1 MNRIEFLR
9 ALHDELD
16 GRLAERDIDEILTD
30 YMAYFDEAHAE
41 GRSEQDVATALGDP
55 RRLAR
60 ELRAETRLRQWE
72 SNHSL
77 RNSAT
82 ALLALG
88 GLAAVDLFLLLPLVF
103 AAGIALFVSGIV
115 TFALGIAGIGTLLSL
130 LKVAAF
136 ASITKMVLRAVVGIA
151 LLTTSA
157 GVGAVLLLAINAAVK
172 ALGNY
177 ARLHYRLLK
186 PEHHAG

>member
-16 GRLAERDIDEILTD
+16 GRLAERDIDEILSD
-30 YMAYFDEAHAE
+30 YMAYFEEAHAE
-41 GRSEQDVATALGDP
+41 GRSEQEVAAALGDP

-72 SNHSL
+72 SHHSL

-103 AAGIALFVSGIV
+103 SAGIALFVTGIV

-136 ASITKMVLRAVVGIA
+136 VSITKMVLRAVVGIA

>member
-16 GRLAERDIDEILTD
+16 GRLAERDIDEILSD
-30 YMAYFDEAHAE
+30 YMAYFEEAHAE
-41 GRSEQDVATALGDP
+41 GRSEQEVAAALGDP

-72 SNHSL
+72 SHHSL

-103 AAGIALFVSGIV
+103 AAGIALFVTGIV

-136 ASITKMVLRAVVGIA
+136 VSITKMVLRAVVGIA

>member
-9 ALHDELD
+9 TLHDELD
-16 GRLAERDIDEILTD
+16 GRLADRDIEEILAD
-30 YMAYFDEAHAE
+30 YMAYFDEAHAD
-41 GRSEQDVATALGDP
+41 GRNEEEVAAALGDP

-72 SNHSL
+72 SHRSL

-88 GLAAVDLFLLLPLVF
+88 GLAAVDLFLLLPLLF
-103 AAGIALFVSGIV
+103 AAGLALFVSGV
-115 TFALGIAGIGTLLSL
+115 LTFALGIAGIGALLSL
-130 LKVAAF
+130 LKITAF
-136 ASITKMVLRAVVGIA
+136 TSITKLVLRAIVGLA
-151 LLTTSA
+151 LLTASA
-157 GVGAVLLLAINAAVK
+157 GVGTAVLFALNAAVK

-186 PEHHAG
+186 PGQHAS

>member
-16 GRLAERDIDEILTD
+16 GRLAERDIDEILSD
-30 YMAYFDEAHAE
+30 YMAYFEEAHAE
-41 GRSEQDVATALGDP
+41 GRSEQEVAAALGDP

-72 SNHSL
+72 SHHSL

-88 GLAAVDLFLLLPLVF
+88 GLAAVDLFLLLPLVC
-103 AAGIALFVSGIV
+103 AAGIALFVTGIV

-136 ASITKMVLRAVVGIA
+136 VSITKMVLRAVVGIA